1 MKRNSF
7 APALILAM
15 IFAFCLF
22 LTGCEE
28 DPGEH
33 DNLEEPEITVEY
45 LSGEYAE
52 QLLRDGGES
61 TLGTI
66 EIEKD
71 PDGACSLTVHS
82 MVIVESSISDDGY
95 YVADKNI
102 SNTVPLSSQAMAT
115 YIKSPDG
122 APEVMDLETFIS
134 KVQKDGEKAASKNKD
149 SEPPE
154 KLYNVYIIG
163 GSALLLL
170 AKELP
175 KS

>member
-1 MKRNSF
+1 MKRNSL
-7 APALILAM
+7 ALVLILSM
-15 IFAFCLF
+15 IFVLCLL
-22 LTGCEE
+22 LTGCED
-28 DPGEH
+28 DPGDH

-71 PDGACSLTVHS
+71 SEGACSLTVHS

-95 YVADKNI
+95 YIADKNI

-115 YIKSPDG
+115 YIQSPDSP
-122 APEVMDLETFIS
+122 PEVIDLETFIS
-134 KVQKDGEKAASKNKD
+134 KAQKDGEKAASKKKD
-149 SEPPE
+149 SDPPE

-175 KS
+175 R

>member
-1 MKRNSF
+1 MKRNSL
-7 APALILAM
+7 APVLVLTLV
-15 IFAFCLF
+15 FAFCLF

-71 PDGACSLTVHS
+71 SEGAYSLTVHS

-115 YIKSPDG
+115 YIKSPDSP
-122 APEVMDLETFIS
+122 PEVMDLETFIS
-134 KVQKDGEKAASKNKD
+134 RAQKDEEKSASKKRD
-149 SEPPE
+149 ADPPE

-175 KS
+175 R

>member
-1 MKRNSF
+1 MKRNSL
-7 APALILAM
+7 ALVLILSM
-15 IFAFCLF
+15 IFVLCLL
-22 LTGCEE
+22 LTGCED
-28 DPGEH
+28 DPGDH

-71 PDGACSLTVHS
+71 SEGACSLTVHS

-95 YVADKNI
+95 YIADKNI

-115 YIKSPDG
+115 YIQSPDSP
-122 APEVMDLETFIS
+122 PEVMDLETFIS
-134 KVQKDGEKAASKNKD
+134 KAQKDGEKAASKKKD
-149 SEPPE
+149 SDPPE

-175 KS
+175 R